1 MASDKPAAPAARQPN
16 RVDRAAL
23 ISFAGLMGCLI
34 WGYWATFGVL
44 SDRWA
49 QDPQYSHGW
58 LVPFFAGVVLWM
70 RRDKFP
76 GTTATS
82 RGWGLGLLI
91 AGGALRV
98 AGAVLYYQSLDF
110 LSLIPMVAGITLL
123 CFGWPVLR
131 WSLPAILFLGFMLPW
146 PYTLE
151 NVLREPLRGVGTV
164 ASTYVMQTVGLPAYR
179 EGYTIVTDSGK
190 IGVAEAC
197 SGLRMMTIFFALSTA
212 VAMLSQRV
220 WWEKL
225 LIVVSAVPIA
235 LIANIARITV
245 TGILHETVNSDVANM
260 VFHDLAG
267 WLMMPFGLALLG
279 VELWLLSRLIIVEQ
293 ETPLAPMGMPGLG
306 SRTRARA

>member
-1 MASDKPAAPAARQPN
+1 MASDKSAAAGRQEN
-16 RVDRAAL
+16 RVDRAAVL
-23 ISFAGLMGCLI
+23 SFAGLAACLM
-34 WGYWATFGVL
+34 WGYWATFGML
-44 SDRWA
+44 ADRWA

-76 GTTATS
+76 GTSSAS
-82 RGWGLGLLI
+82 RMWGLGLLVLG
-91 AGGALRV
+91 AALRV
-98 AGAVLYYQSLDF
+98 AGAVFYYQTLDF
-110 LSLIPMVAGITLL
+110 LSLIPMVAGATLL

-146 PYTLE
+146 PFAIENTL
-151 NVLREPLRGVGTV
+151 RGPLRGVGTV

-245 TGILHETVNSDVANM
+245 TGILHETVNSDVANL

-267 WLMMPFGLALLG
+267 WLMMPLGLALLG
-279 VELWLLSRLIIVEQ
+279 IELWLLSRLIIVEH

-306 SRTRARA
+306 PRGRARA

>member
-1 MASDKPAAPAARQPN
+1 MASEKPSAAARQPN
-16 RVDRAAL
+16 RFDRAAL
-23 ISFAGLMGCLI
+23 LSFAGLAACLV

-70 RRDKFP
+70 RRERFP
-76 GTTATS
+76 GTSSAA
-82 RGWGLGLLI
+82 RMWGLGLLVV
-91 AGGALRV
+91 GGALRV
-98 AGAVLYYQSLDF
+98 ASAVFYYQTLDF
-110 LSLIPMVAGITLL
+110 LSLIPMVAGVTLL
-123 CFGWPVLR
+123 CFGWPALR
-131 WSLPAILFLGFMLPW
+131 WSLPAILFLGFMFPL
-146 PYTLE
+146 PYTIE
-151 NVLREPLRGVGTV
+151 NALREPLRGAGTV

-179 EGYTIVTDSGK
+179 EGYTIVTDRGK

-197 SGLRMMTIFFALSTA
+197 SGLRMMMIFFALSTA

-245 TGILHETVNSDVANM
+245 TGILHETVSGEVADV

-293 ETPLAPMGMPGLG
+293 EIPLAPMGMPVLG
-306 SRTRARA
+306 PRARPRA